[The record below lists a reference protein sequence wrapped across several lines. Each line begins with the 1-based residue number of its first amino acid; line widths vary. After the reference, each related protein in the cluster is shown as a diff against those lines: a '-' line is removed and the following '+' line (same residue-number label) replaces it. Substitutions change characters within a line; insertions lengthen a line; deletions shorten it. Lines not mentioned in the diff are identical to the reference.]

1 MSTEEHN
8 LPSLLLHPITQEV
21 YRVPTAAIA
30 EDFGK
35 PIHMSSAAFKDMGS
49 LGCMSAEKFL
59 QADDPAH
66 PVGFTVQQV
75 LAVRLKG
82 HESAVCNTPMYAW
95 ASRMTTT
102 SVCTDWTGT
111 ASMGAEF
118 IWLWPPGKAWNAW
131 ITRKEQQRVNPTEEA
146 VWGIDAREP
155 SVRYM
160 PKHPG
165 LMLGPDDIDGCERVP
180 LEELTVAQRLFVS
193 CIKPQ
198 QTLFARRS
206 LAQDWTDRITRMTNE
221 SQENFHDDTLGPVRQ
236 LRSLVGPM
244 MTNVT
249 NVTNVTN
256 MTNMTNIDAGILPI
270 ARHRPV
276 LHHLTVSPDQTAKEQ
291 LCHQEHMRCMQQPV
305 NDGHKRARISRLSH
319 NCSPVELHRKAKEAS
334 LKLERALASPG
345 PMDDAAIAREHC
357 KIVQTVQTAWSA
369 QYQKG
374 YKRRWGSLPD
384 EVLVNILC
392 LRLNDDLE
400 VSTTTAAAT
409 ICAMRSVSKGVR
421 AVTDRFVGAQLASL
435 VAAFN
440 SCVLL
445 PRSGAAHKSLLLL
458 GVHMRRLGLE
468 PRSVMRLKSTRD
480 ISAGKSEE
488 LVLSAASLPLCPNW
502 VPDWRT
508 YLRER
513 KAHEVWLGCRATVKT
528 PRRPPSGDFAD
539 FYASVRASNPAVNG
553 ERFAA
558 EASGRAHLP
567 NPEFDSMLCAT
578 HGGVSG
584 GAQDA
589 LACAGL
595 A

>member
-1 MSTEEHN
+1 MSTTNEHN
-8 LPSLLLHPITQEV
+8 LSSLLLHPITLEV
-21 YRVPTAAIA
+21 YRVPTEAIT
-30 EDFGK
+30 EDFGN
-35 PIHMSSAAFKDMGS
+35 PIPLSSAAFKDMSS

-59 QADDPAH
+59 QAGDPAH

-82 HESAVCNTPMYAW
+82 HEAAVCDKPMYAW

-111 ASMGAEF
+111 DSMGAEF
-118 IWLWPPGKAWNAW
+118 LWLWPPGKAWNAW
-131 ITRKEQQRVNPTEEA
+131 ITRKEQQRVNPAEEVA
-146 VWGIDAREP
+146 WGLDAYEP

-160 PKHPG
+160 PKYPG
-165 LMLGPDDIDGCERVP
+165 LMLGPDDIDGCARVP

-249 NVTNVTN
+249 NS
-256 MTNMTNIDAGILPI
+256 DAGTLPL
-270 ARHRPV
+270 ARHCPLLQ
-276 LHHLTVSPDQTAKEQ
+276 LHHHTVSPDQTAKEQ
-291 LCHQEHMRCMQQPV
+291 RCHQEHMRCMQQPV
-305 NDGHKRARISRLSH
+305 NDGHKRARISRLSDH
-319 NCSPVELHRKAKEAS
+319 CKPVEKHRMAKEAS

-357 KIVQTVQTAWSA
+357 KIVQTVQTAWST
-369 QYQKG
+369 QYQRG

-409 ICAMRSVSKGVR
+409 ICNLRCVSKSVR

-435 VAAFN
+435 VVAFH

-445 PRSGAAHKSLLLL
+445 PSSGVPRSILSV

-468 PRSVMRLKSTRD
+468 PRSVMRLESTRAIENYKD
-480 ISAGKSEE
+480 ETLE
-488 LVLSAASLPLCPNW
+488 LSAASLPLCPNR
-502 VPDWRT
+502 VPDWRA

-513 KAHEVWLGCRATVKT
+513 KAHEAWLGRRATVKT

-567 NPEFDSMLCAT
+567 NPAFDSMLCADGGAS
-578 HGGVSG
+578 GGV
-584 GAQDA
+584 QDA